1 MVGRVKLNGMTIIK
15 NLKIVKILFVLI
27 FSISIPMLTVILLN
41 PLFFGPENRTI
52 DSALSNLSMAM
63 MAFVISLILGIFFA
77 LKLKENILRIFF
89 NSFIV
94 LFLFEIIFLI
104 VANMNNWWR
113 T

>member
-1 MVGRVKLNGMTIIK
+1 
-15 NLKIVKILFVLI
+15 
-27 FSISIPMLTVILLN
+27 
-41 PLFFGPENRTI
+41 
-52 DSALSNLSMAM
+52 